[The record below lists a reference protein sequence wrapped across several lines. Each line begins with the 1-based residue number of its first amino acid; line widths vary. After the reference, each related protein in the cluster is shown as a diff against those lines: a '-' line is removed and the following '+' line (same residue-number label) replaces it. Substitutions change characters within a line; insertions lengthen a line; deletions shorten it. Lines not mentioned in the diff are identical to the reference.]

1 MHVNSVEEMSAP
13 KVTASDSGDA
23 VDPLKTTVPIK
34 VSVIIPVYNSQ
45 EFIGSCLQQVLAQ
58 SLQEIEVVCVDDGST
73 DDSAD
78 IIAQAAQ
85 RDSRVKLIQQENAG
99 PGPARNVGIAA
110 ATGQFVT
117 FLDADDRY
125 SSDDYLRVLYEGAI
139 DNGVDVS
146 GACFYNDHAGRLE
159 KDFSNDPD
167 LAGYTFTESGVK
179 SYRDY
184 QFDYGFHRFMFKS
197 SLFELASDGAET
209 ASGNSASTADAAT
222 SASGGATW
230 PFPALT
236 FFEDPIFL
244 AQTLYRAG
252 RFFATNKVGYCY
264 RCDYKVPHWTTKK
277 TADLLEG
284 VRRNLEFSKEQ
295 GLPLLHWYTARHY
308 QLESAGVGLGVNPEV
323 SVQQLANAIV
333 AVEQQIDRG
342 MLAQVNLAYAEFE
355 SPLKMQLQDLA
366 QAPSWKTRLGAV
378 GYSVKHNKAVF
389 AARGKLC
396 DAVLRAKGCY

>member
-1 MHVNSVEEMSAP
+1 MAVQGFKA
-13 KVTASDSGDA
+13 TA
-23 VDPLKTTVPIK
+23 PIK

-45 EFIGSCLQQVLAQ
+45 EFIGGCLQQVLAQ

-78 IIAQAAQ
+78 IVALAAQ
-85 RDSRVKLIQQENAG
+85 RDSRVKLIRQENAG
-99 PGPARNVGIAA
+99 PGLARNVGIAA
-110 ATGQFVT
+110 ATGEFVT

-125 SSDDYLRVLYEGAI
+125 SSDDYLRVLYEGAV

-184 QFDYGFHRFMFKS
+184 QFDYGFHRFMFKR
-197 SLFELASDGAET
+197 SLFEFVSDAAET
-209 ASGNSASTADAAT
+209 AGDSAAGIAAT
-222 SASGGATW
+222 G

-236 FFEDPIFL
+236 FFEDPVFL

-252 RFFATNKVGYCY
+252 RFFATNEVGYCY

-323 SVQQLANAIV
+323 SVQQLADAIV
-333 AVEQQIDRG
+333 AVEQQIDRV

-355 SPLKMQLQDLA
+355 SPLKIQLQDLA

-378 GYSVKHNKAVF
+378 GYSIKHNKNVF
-389 AARGKLC
+389 AAKGRLR

>member
-1 MHVNSVEEMSAP
+1 M
-13 KVTASDSGDA
+13 A
-23 VDPLKTTVPIK
+23 VQGFKAAAPIK

-45 EFIGSCLQQVLAQ
+45 EFIGGCLQQVLAQ

-78 IIAQAAQ
+78 IVALAAQ
-85 RDSRVKLIQQENAG
+85 RDSRVKLIRQENAG

-110 ATGQFVT
+110 ATGEFVT

-125 SSDDYLRVLYEGAI
+125 SSDDYLRVLYEGAV

-184 QFDYGFHRFMFKS
+184 QFDYGFHRFMFKR
-197 SLFELASDGAET
+197 SLFESASDSAET
-209 ASGNSASTADAAT
+209 AGDSAAGVAEVAAGDSAADTAVT
-222 SASGGATW
+222 G

-236 FFEDPIFL
+236 FFEDPVFL
-244 AQTLYRAG
+244 VQTLYRAG
-252 RFFATNKVGYCY
+252 RFFATNEVGYCY

-295 GLPLLHWYTARHY
+295 GLSLLHWYTARHY
-308 QLESAGVGLGVNPEV
+308 QLESTGVGLGVNPEV
-323 SVQQLANAIV
+323 SVRQLADAIV

-342 MLAQVNLAYAEFE
+342 MLAQVNLTCAEFE
-355 SPLKMQLQDLA
+355 SPLKIQLQDLA

-378 GYSVKHNKAVF
+378 GYSIKHNKTVF
-389 AARGKLC
+389 AVKGKLR
-396 DAVLRAKGCY
+396 DAVLRAKDCY

>member
-1 MHVNSVEEMSAP
+1 M
-13 KVTASDSGDA
+13 A
-23 VDPLKTTVPIK
+23 VQGFKAAAPIK

-45 EFIGSCLQQVLAQ
+45 KFIGSCLLRVLAQ
-58 SLQEIEVVCVDDGST
+58 SLREIEIVCVDDGST

-78 IIAQAAQ
+78 IIAQTAQ
-85 RDSRVKLIQQENAG
+85 RDSRVKLIRQENAG
-99 PGPARNVGIAA
+99 PGPARNAGIAA
-110 ATGQFVT
+110 ATGEFVT

-125 SSDDYLRVLYEGAI
+125 SSDDYLRVLYEGAV

-184 QFDYGFHRFMFKS
+184 QFDYGFHRFMFKR
-197 SLFELASDGAET
+197 SLFESASDSAAGVVDVAADANAT
-209 ASGNSASTADAAT
+209 DTVASG
-222 SASGGATW
+222 

-236 FFEDPIFL
+236 FFEDPVFL
-244 AQTLYRAG
+244 VQTLHRAG

-295 GLPLLHWYTARHY
+295 GLSLLHWYTARHY

-323 SVQQLANAIV
+323 SVQQLADAIV

-342 MLAQVNLAYAEFE
+342 MLAQVNLAYVDFE
-355 SPLKMQLQDLA
+355 SPLKMQLRDLA

-378 GYSVKHNKAVF
+378 GYFIKHNKNVF
-389 AARGKLC
+389 AVTGKLR
-396 DAVLRAKGCY
+396 DTVLRAKGCY

>member
-1 MHVNSVEEMSAP
+1 M
-13 KVTASDSGDA
+13 A
-23 VDPLKTTVPIK
+23 VQGFRAAAPIK

-45 EFIGSCLQQVLAQ
+45 KFIGSCLQRVLAQ
-58 SLQEIEVVCVDDGST
+58 SLREIEIVCVDDGST

-78 IIAQAAQ
+78 IIAQTAQ
-85 RDSRVKLIQQENAG
+85 RDSRVKLIRQENVG
-99 PGPARNVGIAA
+99 PGPARNAGIAA
-110 ATGQFVT
+110 ATGEFVT

-125 SSDDYLRVLYEGAI
+125 SSDDYLRVLYEGAV

-167 LAGYTFTESGVK
+167 LAGYTFTESGVR

-184 QFDYGFHRFMFKS
+184 QFDYGFHRFMFKR
-197 SLFELASDGAET
+197 SLFESVSDGAEIAGDSAAGVADVAADANVT
-209 ASGNSASTADAAT
+209 GTAASG
-222 SASGGATW
+222 

-236 FFEDPIFL
+236 FFEDPVFL

-252 RFFATNKVGYCY
+252 RFFATDQVGYCY

-277 TADLLEG
+277 AADLLEG
-284 VRRNLEFSKEQ
+284 VRRNLKFSKEQ
-295 GLPLLHWYTARHY
+295 GLSLLHWYTTRHY

-323 SVQQLANAIV
+323 SVQQLADAVV
-333 AVEQQIDRG
+333 AVEQLIDRSL
-342 MLAQVNLAYAEFE
+342 LAQVNLAYAEFE
-355 SPLKMQLQDLA
+355 SPLKQQLQQLA
-366 QAPSWKTRLGAV
+366 LVPSWKTRLGAV
-378 GYSVKHNKAVF
+378 GYSVKHNKTVF
-389 AARGKLC
+389 AAKGKLR

>member
-1 MHVNSVEEMSAP
+1 M
-13 KVTASDSGDA
+13 A
-23 VDPLKTTVPIK
+23 VQGFKAAAPIK

-45 EFIGSCLQQVLAQ
+45 KFIGSCLQRVLAQ
-58 SLQEIEVVCVDDGST
+58 SLREIEIVCVDDGST

-78 IIAQAAQ
+78 IIAQTAQ
-85 RDSRVKLIQQENAG
+85 RDSRVKLIRQENAG
-99 PGPARNVGIAA
+99 PGPARNAGIAA
-110 ATGQFVT
+110 AMGEFVT

-125 SSDDYLRVLYEGAI
+125 SSDDYLRVLYEGAV
-139 DNGVDVS
+139 DNDVDVS

-184 QFDYGFHRFMFKS
+184 QFDYGFHRFMFKR
-197 SLFELASDGAET
+197 SLFESVSDSAAGVADVVADANAT
-209 ASGNSASTADAAT
+209 GTAASG
-222 SASGGATW
+222 

-236 FFEDPIFL
+236 FFEDPVFL
-244 AQTLYRAG
+244 TQTLYCAG
-252 RFFATNKVGYCY
+252 RFFATNEVGYCY

-295 GLPLLHWYTARHY
+295 GLPLLHWYTVRHY

-323 SVQQLANAIV
+323 SVQRLADAIV

-342 MLAQVNLAYAEFE
+342 MLVRVNLAYAEFE

-366 QAPSWKTRLGAV
+366 QASSWKTRLGAV
-378 GYSVKHNKAVF
+378 GYSIKHNKAVF
-389 AARGKLC
+389 AVKGKLR

>member
-1 MHVNSVEEMSAP
+1 MQGFKA
-13 KVTASDSGDA
+13 TA
-23 VDPLKTTVPIK
+23 PIK

-45 EFIGSCLQQVLAQ
+45 EFIGGCLQQVLAQ
-58 SLQEIEVVCVDDGST
+58 SLQEVEIVCVDDGST
-73 DDSAD
+73 DGSAD
-78 IIAQAAQ
+78 IIVQAAQ
-85 RDSRVKLIQQENAG
+85 RDSRVKLIRQQNAG
-99 PGPARNVGIAA
+99 PGSARNVGIAA
-110 ATGQFVT
+110 ATGEFVT

-125 SSDDYLRVLYEGAI
+125 SSDDYLRALYEGAV

-184 QFDYGFHRFMFKS
+184 QFDYGFHRFMFKR
-197 SLFELASDGAET
+197 SLFEPASDAAET
-209 ASGNSASTADAAT
+209 AGDSAAGVADVAADTNATDTA
-222 SASGGATW
+222 ASG

-236 FFEDPIFL
+236 FFEDPVFL
-244 AQTLYRAG
+244 TQTLYRAG
-252 RFFATNKVGYCY
+252 RFFATNEVGYCY

-284 VRRNLEFSKEQ
+284 VRRNLKFSKEQ

-308 QLESAGVGLGVNPEV
+308 QLESAGVGLGVNPEA
-323 SVQQLANAIV
+323 SVQQLTDAIV

-366 QAPSWKTRLGAV
+366 QSPSWKTRLGALS
-378 GYSVKHNKAVF
+378 YSVKHNKAMF
-389 AARGKLC
+389 AAKGKLR
-396 DAVLRAKGCY
+396 DVILRAKGCY

>member
-1 MHVNSVEEMSAP
+1 M
-13 KVTASDSGDA
+13 A
-23 VDPLKTTVPIK
+23 VQGFKAAAPIK
-34 VSVIIPVYNSQ
+34 VSVIIPVYNLQ
-45 EFIGSCLQQVLAQ
+45 KFIGGCLQQVLAQ
-58 SLQEIEVVCVDDGST
+58 SLQEIEIVCVDDGST

-78 IIAQAAQ
+78 IIVQTAQ
-85 RDSRVKLIQQENAG
+85 RDSRVKLIRQENAG
-99 PGPARNVGIAA
+99 PGPARNVGIAT
-110 ATGQFVT
+110 ATGEFVA

-125 SSDDYLRVLYEGAI
+125 SSDDYLRVLYEGAV

-159 KDFSNDPD
+159 TDFSNDPD

-184 QFDYGFHRFMFKS
+184 QFDYGFHRFMFKR
-197 SLFELASDGAET
+197 SLFESVSD
-209 ASGNSASTADAAT
+209 SAAGVADVAADANAT
-222 SASGGATW
+222 DAAMSG

-236 FFEDPIFL
+236 FFEDPVFL

-252 RFFATNKVGYCY
+252 RFFATDQVGYCY

-277 TADLLEG
+277 AADLLEG
-284 VRRNLEFSKEQ
+284 VRRNLKFSKEQ
-295 GLPLLHWYTARHY
+295 GLSLLHWYTTRHY

-323 SVQQLANAIV
+323 SVQQLADAIV

-366 QAPSWKTRLGAV
+366 QAPSWKKRLGAV
-378 GYSVKHNKAVF
+378 GYSIKHNKTVF
-389 AARGKLC
+389 AAKSKLR

>member
-1 MHVNSVEEMSAP
+1 MKARM
-13 KVTASDSGDA
+13 A
-23 VDPLKTTVPIK
+23 VRSREATTPIK

-45 EFIGSCLQQVLAQ
+45 EFIGGCLQQVLAQ
-58 SLQEIEVVCVDDGST
+58 SLQEVEIVCVDDGST
-73 DDSAD
+73 DGSAD
-78 IIAQAAQ
+78 IIVQAAQ
-85 RDSRVKLIQQENAG
+85 RDSRVKLIRQQNAG

-110 ATGQFVT
+110 ATGEFVT

-125 SSDDYLRVLYEGAI
+125 SSDDYLRALYEGAV

-184 QFDYGFHRFMFKS
+184 QFDYGFHRFMFKR
-197 SLFELASDGAET
+197 SLFESVSD
-209 ASGNSASTADAAT
+209 SAAGVADVAADANAT
-222 SASGGATW
+222 DTVVSG

-236 FFEDPIFL
+236 FFEDPVFL
-244 AQTLYRAG
+244 AQTLHRAG
-252 RFFATNKVGYCY
+252 HFFATNKVGYCY

-284 VRRNLEFSKEQ
+284 VRRNLEFSKER
-295 GLPLLHWYTARHY
+295 GLSLLHWYTARHY

-323 SVQQLANAIV
+323 SVQQLADAIV

-342 MLAQVNLAYAEFE
+342 MLAQVNLAYAGFE
-355 SPLKMQLQDLA
+355 SPLKMQLQDVA
-366 QAPSWKTRLGAV
+366 QAPSWKTRLGALS
-378 GYSVKHNKAVF
+378 YSIKHNKTVF
-389 AARGKLC
+389 AAKGKLR
-396 DAVLRAKGCY
+396 DAVLRARGCY

>member
-1 MHVNSVEEMSAP
+1 MAVQGFKAA
-13 KVTASDSGDA
+13 AS
-23 VDPLKTTVPIK
+23 IK

-45 EFIGSCLQQVLAQ
+45 KFIGSCLQQVLTQ
-58 SLQEIEVVCVDDGST
+58 SLCEIEIVCVDDGST

-78 IIAQAAQ
+78 VIAQTAQ
-85 RDSRVKLIQQENAG
+85 RDSRVKLIRQENAG
-99 PGPARNVGIAA
+99 PGPARNAGIAA
-110 ATGQFVT
+110 ATGEFVT

-125 SSDDYLRVLYEGAI
+125 SSDNYLCVLYEGAV

-184 QFDYGFHRFMFKS
+184 QFDYGFHRFMFKR
-197 SLFELASDGAET
+197 SLFESVSDSAEIAGDSAVGVVDVAADT
-209 ASGNSASTADAAT
+209 NATDTAASG
-222 SASGGATW
+222 

-236 FFEDPIFL
+236 FFEDTVFL

-252 RFFATNKVGYCY
+252 CFFATNEVGYCY
-264 RCDYKVPHWTTKK
+264 CCDYKVPHWTTKK
-277 TADLLEG
+277 AADLLEG
-284 VRRNLEFSKEQ
+284 VRRNLKFSKEQ

-323 SVQQLANAIV
+323 SVQQLADAIV

-378 GYSVKHNKAVF
+378 GYSIKHNKNVF
-389 AARGKLC
+389 AVKGKLR

>member
-1 MHVNSVEEMSAP
+1 M
-13 KVTASDSGDA
+13 A
-23 VDPLKTTVPIK
+23 VQGFEATTPIK

-45 EFIGSCLQQVLAQ
+45 EFIGGCLQHVLAQ
-58 SLQEIEVVCVDDGST
+58 SLQEIEVVCVDDGSI

-85 RDSRVKLIQQENAG
+85 RDSRVKLIRQENAG

-110 ATGQFVT
+110 ATGEFVT

-125 SSDDYLRVLYEGAI
+125 SSDVYLRALYEGAV

-184 QFDYGFHRFMFKS
+184 QFDYGFHRFMFRR
-197 SLFELASDGAET
+197 SLFESASDAAET
-209 ASGNSASTADAAT
+209 ADANATDSA
-222 SASGGATW
+222 ASG

-236 FFEDPIFL
+236 FFEDPVFL

-323 SVQQLANAIV
+323 SVQQLADAIV

-378 GYSVKHNKAVF
+378 GYSIKHNKNVF
-389 AARGKLC
+389 AAKGKLR

>member
-1 MHVNSVEEMSAP
+1 MAVQGF
-13 KVTASDSGDA
+13 KVAA
-23 VDPLKTTVPIK
+23 PIK
-34 VSVIIPVYNSQ
+34 VSVIIPVYNSH
-45 EFIGSCLQQVLAQ
+45 EFIGDCLQQALAQ
-58 SLQEIEVVCVDDGST
+58 SLREIEIVCVDDGSI
-73 DDSAD
+73 DDSVD
-78 IIAQAAQ
+78 IIAQTAQ
-85 RDSRVKLIQQENAG
+85 RDSRVKLIRQENAG
-99 PGPARNVGIAA
+99 PGPARNVGVAA
-110 ATGQFVT
+110 ATGEFVT

-125 SSDDYLRVLYEGAI
+125 SSDDYLRVLYEGAV

-184 QFDYGFHRFMFKS
+184 QFDYGFHRFMFKRL
-197 SLFELASDGAET
+197 LFESVSD
-209 ASGNSASTADAAT
+209 SAAGVVDVAADTNVVDTAAT
-222 SASGGATW
+222 G

-236 FFEDPIFL
+236 FFEDPVFL
-244 AQTLYRAG
+244 TQTLYRAG
-252 RFFATNKVGYCY
+252 RFFATNEVGYCY

-284 VRRNLEFSKEQ
+284 VRRNLKFSKEQ

-323 SVQQLANAIV
+323 SVQQLADDIV

-378 GYSVKHNKAVF
+378 GYFIKHNKNVF
-389 AARGKLC
+389 AMKGKLR

>member
-1 MHVNSVEEMSAP
+1 M
-13 KVTASDSGDA
+13 A
-23 VDPLKTTVPIK
+23 VQGFKAAAPIK

-45 EFIGSCLQQVLAQ
+45 EFIGGCLQQVLAQ

-110 ATGQFVT
+110 AMGQFVT

-125 SSDDYLRVLYEGAI
+125 SSDDYLRVLYEGAV
-139 DNGVDVS
+139 DNSVDAS

-167 LAGYTFTESGVK
+167 LAGYTFAESAVK

-184 QFDYGFHRFMFKS
+184 QFDYGFHRFMFKR
-197 SLFELASDGAET
+197 SLFESASDVAET
-209 ASGNSASTADAAT
+209 AGDSAAGVAELAAGDSAVDAA
-222 SASGGATW
+222 ANG

-236 FFEDPIFL
+236 FFEDPVFL

-295 GLPLLHWYTARHY
+295 GLSLLHWYTARHY

-323 SVQQLANAIV
+323 SVRQLADAIV
-333 AVEQQIDRG
+333 AVEQQIDRDL
-342 MLAQVNLAYAEFE
+342 LAQVNLAYAEFE
-355 SPLKMQLQDLA
+355 SPLKMQLQELA

-378 GYSVKHNKAVF
+378 GYSIKHNKNVF
-389 AARGKLC
+389 AAKGKLR

>member
-1 MHVNSVEEMSAP
+1 MQSCEA
-13 KVTASDSGDA
+13 
-23 VDPLKTTVPIK
+23 TTPIK

-45 EFIGSCLQQVLAQ
+45 EFIGGCLQQVLAQ

-73 DDSAD
+73 DDSAG
-78 IIAQAAQ
+78 IISQAAQ
-85 RDSRVKLIQQENAG
+85 RDSRVKLIRQENAG

-110 ATGQFVT
+110 AMGQFVT

-125 SSDDYLRVLYEGAI
+125 SSDDYLRVLYEGAV

-184 QFDYGFHRFMFKS
+184 QFDYGFHRFMFKR
-197 SLFELASDGAET
+197 SLFES
-209 ASGNSASTADAAT
+209 ASGSAADVADVAADANATDAAT
-222 SASGGATW
+222 SG

-236 FFEDPIFL
+236 FFEDPVFL
-244 AQTLYRAG
+244 TQTLYQAG

-284 VRRNLEFSKEQ
+284 VRRNLEFSREQ

-323 SVQQLANAIV
+323 SVQQLADAIV

-342 MLAQVNLAYAEFE
+342 MLAQVSLAYAEFE
-355 SPLKMQLQDLA
+355 SPLKMQLRDLA

-378 GYSVKHNKAVF
+378 GYSIKHNKNVF
-389 AARGKLC
+389 AVKGKLR

>member
-1 MHVNSVEEMSAP
+1 M
-13 KVTASDSGDA
+13 A
-23 VDPLKTTVPIK
+23 VQGFKAVVPIK

-45 EFIGSCLQQVLAQ
+45 KFIDDCLQQVLAQ

-78 IIAQAAQ
+78 IIVQTAQ
-85 RDSRVKLIQQENAG
+85 RDSRVKLIRQENAG

-110 ATGQFVT
+110 ATGEFVT

-125 SSDDYLRVLYEGAI
+125 SSDDYLRVLYEGAV

-146 GACFYNDHAGRLE
+146 GECFYNDHGGRLE

-167 LAGYTFTESGVK
+167 LAGYTFTESDVK

-184 QFDYGFHRFMFKS
+184 QFDYGFHRFMFKR
-197 SLFELASDGAET
+197 SLFESVSDSAAGVADVAADANAT
-209 ASGNSASTADAAT
+209 DSAASG
-222 SASGGATW
+222 

-236 FFEDPIFL
+236 FFEDPVFL

-252 RFFATNKVGYCY
+252 RFFATDQVGYCY

-277 TADLLEG
+277 AADLLEG

-323 SVQQLANAIV
+323 SAQQLADAIV

-355 SPLKMQLQDLA
+355 SPLKMQL
-366 QAPSWKTRLGAV
+366 
-378 GYSVKHNKAVF
+378 
-389 AARGKLC
+389 
-396 DAVLRAKGCY
+396 

>member
-1 MHVNSVEEMSAP
+1 M
-13 KVTASDSGDA
+13 A
-23 VDPLKTTVPIK
+23 VQGFKAAVPIK

-45 EFIGSCLQQVLAQ
+45 EFIGGSLQQVLAQ

-85 RDSRVKLIQQENAG
+85 RDSHVKLIQQENAG

-110 ATGQFVT
+110 STGEFVT

-125 SSDDYLRVLYEGAI
+125 SSDDYLRVLYEGAV

-184 QFDYGFHRFMFKS
+184 QFDYGFHRFMFKR
-197 SLFELASDGAET
+197 SLFESVSAAAET
-209 ASGNSASTADAAT
+209 SDDSAAGVADVAAGVNVAAAAT
-222 SASGGATW
+222 G

-236 FFEDPIFL
+236 FFEDPVFL

-284 VRRNLEFSKEQ
+284 VRRNLKLSKEQ

-323 SVQQLANAIV
+323 SVQQLADAIV

-355 SPLKMQLQDLA
+355 SPLKIQLQDLA
-366 QAPSWKTRLGAV
+366 QAPLWKTRLGAV
-378 GYSVKHNKAVF
+378 GYSIKHNKTVF
-389 AARGKLC
+389 AAKGKLR

>member
-1 MHVNSVEEMSAP
+1 M
-13 KVTASDSGDA
+13 
-23 VDPLKTTVPIK
+23 
-34 VSVIIPVYNSQ
+34 
-45 EFIGSCLQQVLAQ
+45 
-58 SLQEIEVVCVDDGST
+58 
-73 DDSAD
+73 
-78 IIAQAAQ
+78 
-85 RDSRVKLIQQENAG
+85 
-99 PGPARNVGIAA
+99 
-110 ATGQFVT
+110 T

-125 SSDDYLRVLYEGAI
+125 SSDDYLRVLYEDAV

-167 LAGYTFTESGVK
+167 LTGYTFMESGVK

-184 QFDYGFHRFMFKS
+184 QFDYGFHRFMFKR
-197 SLFELASDGAET
+197 SLFESVSDGAAGVVDVVADANAT
-209 ASGNSASTADAAT
+209 GIAASG
-222 SASGGATW
+222 

-236 FFEDPIFL
+236 FFEDPVFL
-244 AQTLYRAG
+244 AQTLHRAG

-277 TADLLEG
+277 AADLLEG

-323 SVQQLANAIV
+323 SVQQLADAIV

-378 GYSVKHNKAVF
+378 GYSIKHNKTAFAVK
-389 AARGKLC
+389 GKLR

>member
-1 MHVNSVEEMSAP
+1 MEARMAVQSFKA
-13 KVTASDSGDA
+13 TA
-23 VDPLKTTVPIK
+23 PIK

-45 EFIGSCLQQVLAQ
+45 KFIGSCLQQVLAQ
-58 SLQEIEVVCVDDGST
+58 SLQEIEIVCVDDGSI
-73 DDSAD
+73 DGSAD
-78 IIAQAAQ
+78 IIAQTAQ
-85 RDSRVKLIQQENAG
+85 RDSRVKLIRQENAG
-99 PGPARNVGIAA
+99 PGPARNAGIAA
-110 ATGQFVT
+110 ATGEFVT

-125 SSDDYLRVLYEGAI
+125 SSDDYLRVLYEGAV

-159 KDFSNDPD
+159 TDFSNDPD

-184 QFDYGFHRFMFKS
+184 QFDYGFHRFMFKR
-197 SLFELASDGAET
+197 SLFESVSDSAAGVADVAADANAVNT
-209 ASGNSASTADAAT
+209 AASG
-222 SASGGATW
+222 

-236 FFEDPIFL
+236 FFEDPVFL

-284 VRRNLEFSKEQ
+284 VRRNLEFSKDQ

-323 SVQQLANAIV
+323 SVQQLADAIV
-333 AVEQQIDRG
+333 AAEQQIDRG
-342 MLAQVNLAYAEFE
+342 MLAQVSLAYAEFE
-355 SPLKMQLQDLA
+355 SPLKMQLRDLA

-378 GYSVKHNKAVF
+378 GYSIKHNENVF
-389 AARGKLC
+389 AVKGKLR

>member
-1 MHVNSVEEMSAP
+1 MAVQSFKA
-13 KVTASDSGDA
+13 TA
-23 VDPLKTTVPIK
+23 PIK
-34 VSVIIPVYNSQ
+34 VSVVIPVYNSQ
-45 EFIGSCLQQVLAQ
+45 EFIGGSLQQVLAQ

-110 ATGQFVT
+110 STGEFVT

-125 SSDDYLRVLYEGAI
+125 SSDDYLCVLYEGAV
-139 DNGVDVS
+139 DNGVDAS
-146 GACFYNDHAGRLE
+146 GACFYNDHAGHLE

-184 QFDYGFHRFMFKS
+184 QFDYGFHRFMFKR
-197 SLFELASDGAET
+197 SLFESASVNVADT
-209 ASGNSASTADAAT
+209 VASG
-222 SASGGATW
+222 

-236 FFEDPIFL
+236 FFEDPVFL
-244 AQTLYRAG
+244 VQTLYRAG
-252 RFFATNKVGYCY
+252 RFFVTNKVGYCY

-323 SVQQLANAIV
+323 SVQQLADAIV

-355 SPLKMQLQDLA
+355 SPLKMQLQELA
-366 QAPSWKTRLGAV
+366 QAPSWKTRLGSV
-378 GYSVKHNKAVF
+378 GYSIKHNKTVF
-389 AARGKLC
+389 AAKGKLR

>member
-1 MHVNSVEEMSAP
+1 MKA
-13 KVTASDSGDA
+13 VTAVQGFEATAS
-23 VDPLKTTVPIK
+23 IK

-45 EFIGSCLQQVLAQ
+45 EFIGGCLQQVLAQ
-58 SLQEIEVVCVDDGST
+58 SLQEIEIVCVDDGST
-73 DDSAD
+73 DDSAG

-85 RDSRVKLIQQENAG
+85 RDSRVKLIRQENAG

-110 ATGQFVT
+110 ATGEFVT

-125 SSDDYLRVLYEGAI
+125 SSDDYLRVLYEGAVG
-139 DNGVDVS
+139 NGVDVS

-184 QFDYGFHRFMFKS
+184 QFDYGFHRFMFKR
-197 SLFELASDGAET
+197 SLFEPASDSVEIAGDSVAGVAEVADGDSAADT
-209 ASGNSASTADAAT
+209 ANG
-222 SASGGATW
+222 

-236 FFEDPIFL
+236 FFEDPVFL
-244 AQTLYRAG
+244 TQTLYCAG
-252 RFFATNKVGYCY
+252 RFFATNEVGYCY
-264 RCDYKVPHWTTKK
+264 RCDYKVPYWTTKK

-323 SVQQLANAIV
+323 SVLQLADAIV

-355 SPLKMQLQDLA
+355 SPLKRQLEQLA

-378 GYSVKHNKAVF
+378 GYSIKHNKNVF
-389 AARGKLC
+389 AMKGKLR

>member
-1 MHVNSVEEMSAP
+1 MLESTEARM
-13 KVTASDSGDA
+13 A
-23 VDPLKTTVPIK
+23 VQGFEATTPIK

-85 RDSRVKLIQQENAG
+85 HDLRVKLIRRENAG

-110 ATGQFVT
+110 ATGEFVT

-125 SSDDYLRVLYEGAI
+125 SSDDYLRVLYEGAV

-167 LAGYTFTESGVK
+167 LAGYTFTESSVK

-184 QFDYGFHRFMFKS
+184 QFDYGFHRFMFKR
-197 SLFELASDGAET
+197 SLFESASDAAET
-209 ASGNSASTADAAT
+209 AGDSAAGVGEVAAGVNVADT
-222 SASGGATW
+222 VASG
-230 PFPALT
+230 PFLALT
-236 FFEDPIFL
+236 FFEDPVFL

-252 RFFATNKVGYCY
+252 RFFATNEVGYCY

-308 QLESAGVGLGVNPEV
+308 QLESTGVGLGVNPEV
-323 SVQQLANAIV
+323 SVQQLADAIV
-333 AVEQQIDRG
+333 AVEQQIDRD

-378 GYSVKHNKAVF
+378 CYSIKHNKNVF
-389 AARGKLC
+389 AVKGKLR

>member
-1 MHVNSVEEMSAP
+1 MTVQGFKA
-13 KVTASDSGDA
+13 A
-23 VDPLKTTVPIK
+23 VPIK
-34 VSVIIPVYNSQ
+34 VSVIIPVYNSH
-45 EFIGSCLQQVLAQ
+45 EFIGDCLQQVLAQ
-58 SLQEIEVVCVDDGST
+58 SLQEVEIVCVDDGST
-73 DDSAD
+73 DGSAD
-78 IIAQAAQ
+78 IIAQTAR
-85 RDSRVKLIQQENAG
+85 RDSRLKLIRQENAG

-110 ATGQFVT
+110 ATGEFVT

-125 SSDDYLRVLYEGAI
+125 LSDDYLRVLYEGAV

-184 QFDYGFHRFMFKS
+184 QFDYGFHRFMFKR
-197 SLFELASDGAET
+197 SLFESVSD
-209 ASGNSASTADAAT
+209 SAKIACDSAVGVADVAADANAT
-222 SASGGATW
+222 DAAASA

-236 FFEDPIFL
+236 FFEDPVFL
-244 AQTLYRAG
+244 VQTLHRAG

-284 VRRNLEFSKEQ
+284 VRRNLKFSKEQ
-295 GLPLLHWYTARHY
+295 GLSLLHWYTARHY

-323 SVQQLANAIV
+323 SVQQLADAIV

-355 SPLKMQLQDLA
+355 SPLKRQLEQLA
-366 QAPSWKTRLGAV
+366 QAPSWKTRFGAV

-389 AARGKLC
+389 AVKGKLR

>member
-1 MHVNSVEEMSAP
+1 M
-13 KVTASDSGDA
+13 A
-23 VDPLKTTVPIK
+23 VQGFKAAAPIK
-34 VSVIIPVYNSQ
+34 VSVIVPVYNSH
-45 EFIGSCLQQVLAQ
+45 EFIGNCLQRVLAQ
-58 SLQEIEVVCVDDGST
+58 SLQEIEIVCVDDGST

-78 IIAQAAQ
+78 IIAQTAQ
-85 RDSRVKLIQQENAG
+85 RDSRVKLIRQENAG

-110 ATGQFVT
+110 ATGEFVT

-125 SSDDYLRVLYEGAI
+125 SSDDYLRVLYEGAV

-159 KDFSNDPD
+159 KNFSNDPD

-184 QFDYGFHRFMFKS
+184 QFDYGFHRFMFRR
-197 SLFELASDGAET
+197 SLFESVSDSAKIAGDSAVGVADVAADANAT
-209 ASGNSASTADAAT
+209 DAAASG
-222 SASGGATW
+222 

-236 FFEDPIFL
+236 FFEDPVFL
-244 AQTLYRAG
+244 VQTLYRAG
-252 RFFATNKVGYCY
+252 RFFATDQVGYCY

-284 VRRNLEFSKEQ
+284 VRRNLEFSKDQ

-323 SVQQLANAIV
+323 SVQQLADAIV

-378 GYSVKHNKAVF
+378 GYSIKHNKTVF
-389 AARGKLC
+389 AAKSKLR

>member
-1 MHVNSVEEMSAP
+1 M
-13 KVTASDSGDA
+13 A
-23 VDPLKTTVPIK
+23 VQGFKAVAPIK
-34 VSVIIPVYNSQ
+34 VSVIIPVYNSH
-45 EFIGSCLQQVLAQ
+45 EFIGDCLQQALAQ
-58 SLQEIEVVCVDDGST
+58 SLREIEIVCVDDGSI
-73 DDSAD
+73 DDSVD
-78 IIAQAAQ
+78 IIAQTAQ
-85 RDSRVKLIQQENAG
+85 RDSRVKLIRQENAG
-99 PGPARNVGIAA
+99 PGPARNAGIAA
-110 ATGQFVT
+110 ATGEFVT

-125 SSDDYLRVLYEGAI
+125 SSDDHLRVLYEGAV
-139 DNGVDVS
+139 DNDVDVS

-184 QFDYGFHRFMFKS
+184 QFDYGFHRFMFKR
-197 SLFELASDGAET
+197 SLFESVCDGAKIACDSAAGVA
-209 ASGNSASTADAAT
+209 ASG
-222 SASGGATW
+222 

-236 FFEDPIFL
+236 FFEDPVFL
-244 AQTLYRAG
+244 VQTLYRAG

-284 VRRNLEFSKEQ
+284 VRRNLEFSKDQ
-295 GLPLLHWYTARHY
+295 GLSLLHWYTTRHY

-323 SVQQLANAIV
+323 SVQQLADAIV

-342 MLAQVNLAYAEFE
+342 MLAQVNLEYAEFE

-366 QAPSWKTRLGAV
+366 QAPSWKTRLGAI
-378 GYSVKHNKAVF
+378 GYSVKHNKTVF
-389 AARGKLC
+389 AAKSKLR
-396 DAVLRAKGCY
+396 DAVLRTKGCY

>member
-1 MHVNSVEEMSAP
+1 MAVQGF
-13 KVTASDSGDA
+13 KVA
-23 VDPLKTTVPIK
+23 VPIK

-45 EFIGSCLQQVLAQ
+45 KFIGSCLQRVLAQ
-58 SLQEIEVVCVDDGST
+58 SLQEIEIVCVDDGST

-78 IIAQAAQ
+78 IIAQTEQ
-85 RDSRVKLIQQENAG
+85 RDSRVKLIRQENAG
-99 PGPARNVGIAA
+99 PGLARNAGIAA
-110 ATGQFVT
+110 ATGEFVT
-117 FLDADDRY
+117 FLDADDRH
-125 SSDDYLRVLYEGAI
+125 SSDDYLRVLYEGAV

-184 QFDYGFHRFMFKS
+184 QFDYGFHRFMFKR
-197 SLFELASDGAET
+197 SLFESVSDSAAGVADVAADASATDSA
-209 ASGNSASTADAAT
+209 ASG
-222 SASGGATW
+222 

-236 FFEDPIFL
+236 FFEDPVFL
-244 AQTLYRAG
+244 AQTLHCAG
-252 RFFATNKVGYCY
+252 HFFATNKVGYCY

-284 VRRNLEFSKEQ
+284 VRRNLEFSKDQ

-308 QLESAGVGLGVNPEV
+308 QLESADVGLGVNPEV
-323 SVQQLANAIV
+323 SVQQLADAIV

-355 SPLKMQLQDLA
+355 SPLKMQLRDLA
-366 QAPSWKTRLGAV
+366 QAPLWKTRLGAV
-378 GYSVKHNKAVF
+378 SYSIKHNKTVF
-389 AARGKLC
+389 AAKGKLR

>member
-1 MHVNSVEEMSAP
+1 M
-13 KVTASDSGDA
+13 A
-23 VDPLKTTVPIK
+23 VQGFKAAAPIK
-34 VSVIIPVYNSQ
+34 VSVIIPVYNSH
-45 EFIGSCLQQVLAQ
+45 EFIGDCLQQVLAQ
-58 SLQEIEVVCVDDGST
+58 SLQETEIVCVDDGST
-73 DDSAD
+73 DGSAD
-78 IIAQAAQ
+78 IIAQTAQ
-85 RDSRVKLIQQENAG
+85 RDLRVKLIRQENAG
-99 PGPARNVGIAA
+99 PGPARNAGIAA
-110 ATGQFVT
+110 ATGEFVT

-125 SSDDYLRVLYEGAI
+125 SSDDYLRVLFEGAV

-159 KDFSNDPD
+159 KNFLNDPD
-167 LAGYTFTESGVK
+167 LVGYTFTESGVK

-184 QFDYGFHRFMFKS
+184 QFDYGFHRFMFKR
-197 SLFELASDGAET
+197 SLFESVSD
-209 ASGNSASTADAAT
+209 SAAGVADVAADANATDAAT
-222 SASGGATW
+222 SG

-236 FFEDPIFL
+236 FFEDPVFL

-252 RFFATNKVGYCY
+252 RFFATDQVGYCY

-284 VRRNLEFSKEQ
+284 VRHNLKFSKDR

-323 SVQQLANAIV
+323 SVQQLADAIV

-366 QAPSWKTRLGAV
+366 KATSWKTRLGAV
-378 GYSVKHNKAVF
+378 GYSIKHNKNVF
-389 AARGKLC
+389 AVKSKLR

>member
-1 MHVNSVEEMSAP
+1 M
-13 KVTASDSGDA
+13 A
-23 VDPLKTTVPIK
+23 VQGFEATTPIK

-45 EFIGSCLQQVLAQ
+45 EFIGGCLQQVLAQ

-85 RDSRVKLIQQENAG
+85 RDSRVKLIRQKNAG
-99 PGPARNVGIAA
+99 PGLARNVGIAV
-110 ATGQFVT
+110 ATGEFVT

-125 SSDDYLRVLYEGAI
+125 SSDDYLRVLCEGAV

-167 LAGYTFTESGVK
+167 LAGYTFMESGVK

-184 QFDYGFHRFMFKS
+184 QFDYGFHRFMFKR
-197 SLFELASDGAET
+197 SLFEPASDGAEIVGDSAADAV
-209 ASGNSASTADAAT
+209 ASG
-222 SASGGATW
+222 

-236 FFEDPIFL
+236 FFEDPVFL

-264 RCDYKVPHWTTKK
+264 RCNYKVPHWTTKK

-284 VRRNLEFSKEQ
+284 VRCNLEFSKEQ

-323 SVQQLANAIV
+323 SVQQLADAIV

-355 SPLKMQLQDLA
+355 SPLKMQLQGLA

-378 GYSVKHNKAVF
+378 GYSIKHNKTVF
-389 AARGKLC
+389 AVKGKLR

>member
-1 MHVNSVEEMSAP
+1 M
-13 KVTASDSGDA
+13 A
-23 VDPLKTTVPIK
+23 VQGFKAAAPIK

-45 EFIGSCLQQVLAQ
+45 KFIDDCLQQVLAQ
-58 SLQEIEVVCVDDGST
+58 SLQEIEIVCVDDGST

-78 IIAQAAQ
+78 IIAQTAQ
-85 RDSRVKLIQQENAG
+85 RDSRVRLIRRENAG
-99 PGPARNVGIAA
+99 PGPARNAGIAA
-110 ATGQFVT
+110 ATGEFVT

-125 SSDDYLRVLYEGAI
+125 SSDDYLRVLYEDAV

-167 LAGYTFTESGVK
+167 LTGYTFTESGVK

-184 QFDYGFHRFMFKS
+184 QFDYGFHRFMFKR
-197 SLFELASDGAET
+197 SLFESVSDGAAGVVDVVADANAT
-209 ASGNSASTADAAT
+209 GIAASG
-222 SASGGATW
+222 

-236 FFEDPIFL
+236 FFEDPVFL
-244 AQTLYRAG
+244 AQTLHRAG

-277 TADLLEG
+277 AADLLEG

-323 SVQQLANAIV
+323 SVQQLADAIV

-378 GYSVKHNKAVF
+378 GYSIKHNKTAFAVK
-389 AARGKLC
+389 GKLR

>member
-1 MHVNSVEEMSAP
+1 MEARM
-13 KVTASDSGDA
+13 A
-23 VDPLKTTVPIK
+23 VQGFKAAAPIK

-45 EFIGSCLQQVLAQ
+45 EFIGGCLQQVLVQ

-73 DDSAD
+73 DDSAG
-78 IIAQAAQ
+78 IVALAAQ
-85 RDSRVKLIQQENAG
+85 RDSRVKLIRQENAG

-110 ATGQFVT
+110 AMGEFVT

-125 SSDDYLRVLYEGAI
+125 SSDDYLRVLYEGAV

-184 QFDYGFHRFMFKS
+184 QFDYGFHRFMFKR
-197 SLFELASDGAET
+197 SLFEPASDAAET
-209 ASGNSASTADAAT
+209 ASDSAAGVGEVAAGANAADT
-222 SASGGATW
+222 VASG

-236 FFEDPIFL
+236 FFEDPVFL

-252 RFFATNKVGYCY
+252 RFFATNEVGYCY
-264 RCDYKVPHWTTKK
+264 RCDYKVPHWTTKN
-277 TADLLEG
+277 TVDLLEG

-295 GLPLLHWYTARHY
+295 GLPLLHWYTTRHY
-308 QLESAGVGLGVNPEV
+308 QLESAGVGLGVNSEV
-323 SVQQLANAIV
+323 SVQQLADAIV

-355 SPLKMQLQDLA
+355 SPLKMQLQELA

-378 GYSVKHNKAVF
+378 GYSIKHNKNVF
-389 AARGKLC
+389 AAKGKLR

>member
-1 MHVNSVEEMSAP
+1 M
-13 KVTASDSGDA
+13 A
-23 VDPLKTTVPIK
+23 VQGFEATTPIK

-85 RDSRVKLIQQENAG
+85 HDLRVKLIRRENAG

-110 ATGQFVT
+110 ATGEFVT

-125 SSDDYLRVLYEGAI
+125 SSDDYLRVLYEGAV

-167 LAGYTFTESGVK
+167 LAGYTFTESSVK

-184 QFDYGFHRFMFKS
+184 QFDYGFHRFMFKR
-197 SLFELASDGAET
+197 SLFESASDAAET
-209 ASGNSASTADAAT
+209 AGDSAAGVGEVAAGVNVADT
-222 SASGGATW
+222 VASG
-230 PFPALT
+230 PFLALT
-236 FFEDPIFL
+236 FFEDPVFL

-252 RFFATNKVGYCY
+252 RFFATNEVGYCY

-308 QLESAGVGLGVNPEV
+308 QLESTGVGLGVNPEV
-323 SVQQLANAIV
+323 SVQQLADAIV
-333 AVEQQIDRG
+333 AVEQQIDRD

-378 GYSVKHNKAVF
+378 CYSIKHNKNVF
-389 AARGKLC
+389 AVKGKLR

>member
-1 MHVNSVEEMSAP
+1 M
-13 KVTASDSGDA
+13 A
-23 VDPLKTTVPIK
+23 VQGFEATTPIK

-45 EFIGSCLQQVLAQ
+45 EFIGGCLQQVLAQ
-58 SLQEIEVVCVDDGST
+58 SLQEIEIVCVDDGST

-78 IIAQAAQ
+78 IISQAAQ
-85 RDSRVKLIQQENAG
+85 RDSRVKLIRQKNAG

-110 ATGQFVT
+110 ATGEFVT

-125 SSDDYLRVLYEGAI
+125 SSDDYLRVLYEGAV

-184 QFDYGFHRFMFKS
+184 QFDYGFHRFMFKR
-197 SLFELASDGAET
+197 SLFESASDSAET
-209 ASGNSASTADAAT
+209 AGDSAAGDSAGDTV
-222 SASGGATW
+222 ASG

-236 FFEDPIFL
+236 FFEDPVFL

-284 VRRNLEFSKEQ
+284 VHRNLEFSKEQ
-295 GLPLLHWYTARHY
+295 GLSLLHWYTARHY
-308 QLESAGVGLGVNPEV
+308 QLESTGVGLGVNPEV
-323 SVQQLANAIV
+323 SVRQLADAIV

-342 MLAQVNLAYAEFE
+342 MLAQVNLTYAEFE
-355 SPLKMQLQDLA
+355 SPLKIQLQDLA

-378 GYSVKHNKAVF
+378 SYSVKHNKTVF
-389 AARGKLC
+389 AVKGKLR

>member
-1 MHVNSVEEMSAP
+1 M
-13 KVTASDSGDA
+13 A
-23 VDPLKTTVPIK
+23 VQGFKATTPIK

-45 EFIGSCLQQVLAQ
+45 EFISDCLQQVLAQ
-58 SLQEIEVVCVDDGST
+58 SLQEIEIVCVDDGST

-78 IIAQAAQ
+78 IIAQTAQ
-85 RDSRVKLIQQENAG
+85 RDSRVKLVRQENAG

-110 ATGQFVT
+110 ATGEFVT

-125 SSDDYLRVLYEGAI
+125 SSDDYLHVLYEGAV

-179 SYRDY
+179 SYLDY
-184 QFDYGFHRFMFKS
+184 QFDYGFHRFMFKR
-197 SLFELASDGAET
+197 SLFEAACDGAKI
-209 ASGNSASTADAAT
+209 AGDSAAGVADVATDTAAT
-222 SASGGATW
+222 DTAATG

-236 FFEDPIFL
+236 FFEDPVFL

-308 QLESAGVGLGVNPEV
+308 QLESASVGLGVNPEV
-323 SVQQLANAIV
+323 SVQQLADAIV

-366 QAPSWKTRLGAV
+366 QAPSWKTRLGAM
-378 GYSVKHNKAVF
+378 GYSIKQNKNVF
-389 AARGKLC
+389 AAKGKLR
-396 DAVLRAKGCY
+396 DAMLRAKGCY

>member
-1 MHVNSVEEMSAP
+1 MKA
-13 KVTASDSGDA
+13 VTAVQGFEA
-23 VDPLKTTVPIK
+23 TAPIK

-45 EFIGSCLQQVLAQ
+45 EFIGGCLQQVLAQ

-85 RDSRVKLIQQENAG
+85 HDSRVKLIQQENAG

-110 ATGQFVT
+110 ATGEFVT

-125 SSDDYLRVLYEGAI
+125 SSDGYLRVLYEGAV

-167 LAGYTFTESGVK
+167 LAGYTFTESDVK

-184 QFDYGFHRFMFKS
+184 QFDYGFHRFMFKR
-197 SLFELASDGAET
+197 SLFESVSDSAAGVADVAADANAT
-209 ASGNSASTADAAT
+209 DSAASG
-222 SASGGATW
+222 

-236 FFEDPIFL
+236 FFEDPVFL
-244 AQTLYRAG
+244 TQTLYRAG
-252 RFFATNKVGYCY
+252 HFFATDQVGYCY

-295 GLPLLHWYTARHY
+295 GLSLLHWYTARHY
-308 QLESAGVGLGVNPEV
+308 QLESADVGLGVNPEV
-323 SVQQLANAIV
+323 SVQQLADAIV

-342 MLAQVNLAYAEFE
+342 MLVQVNLAYAEFE

-366 QAPSWKTRLGAV
+366 QAPSWKTRLGALS
-378 GYSVKHNKAVF
+378 YSVKHNKAVF
-389 AARGKLC
+389 AAKGKLR
-396 DAVLRAKGCY
+396 DAILRAKGCY

>member
-1 MHVNSVEEMSAP
+1 M
-13 KVTASDSGDA
+13 A
-23 VDPLKTTVPIK
+23 VQGFRAAAPIK

-45 EFIGSCLQQVLAQ
+45 KFVGSCLQQVLAQ
-58 SLQEIEVVCVDDGST
+58 SLREIEIVCVDDGST

-78 IIAQAAQ
+78 IIAQTAQ
-85 RDSRVKLIQQENAG
+85 RDSRVKLIRQENAG
-99 PGPARNVGIAA
+99 PGPARNAGIAA
-110 ATGQFVT
+110 ATGEFVT

-125 SSDDYLRVLYEGAI
+125 SSDDYLRVLYEGAV

-167 LAGYTFTESGVK
+167 LAGYTFTESGVR

-184 QFDYGFHRFMFKS
+184 QFDYGFHRFMFKR
-197 SLFELASDGAET
+197 SLFESVSDSAAGVADVAADANASD
-209 ASGNSASTADAAT
+209 AAMR
-222 SASGGATW
+222 G

-236 FFEDPIFL
+236 FFEDPVFL

-252 RFFATNKVGYCY
+252 RFFATDQVGYCY

-277 TADLLEG
+277 AADLLEG
-284 VRRNLEFSKEQ
+284 VRRNLKFSKEQ
-295 GLPLLHWYTARHY
+295 GLSLLHWYTTRHY

-323 SVQQLANAIV
+323 SVQQLADAIV

-366 QAPSWKTRLGAV
+366 QAPSWKKRLGAV
-378 GYSVKHNKAVF
+378 GYSIKHNKTVF
-389 AARGKLC
+389 AAKSKLR

>member
-1 MHVNSVEEMSAP
+1 M
-13 KVTASDSGDA
+13 A
-23 VDPLKTTVPIK
+23 VQGFKAAAPIK

-45 EFIGSCLQQVLAQ
+45 KFIGSCLQRVLAQ
-58 SLQEIEVVCVDDGST
+58 SLQEIEIVCVDDGST

-78 IIAQAAQ
+78 IIAQTAQ
-85 RDSRVKLIQQENAG
+85 RDSRVKLVRQENAG
-99 PGPARNVGIAA
+99 PGLARNVGIAA
-110 ATGQFVT
+110 ATGEFVT

-125 SSDDYLRVLYEGAI
+125 SSDDYLRVLYEGAVG
-139 DNGVDVS
+139 NGVDVS

-167 LAGYTFTESGVK
+167 LAGYTFMESGVK

-184 QFDYGFHRFMFKS
+184 QFDYGFHRFMFKR
-197 SLFELASDGAET
+197 SLFESASDSAAGVTDVVADANAT
-209 ASGNSASTADAAT
+209 GIAASG
-222 SASGGATW
+222 

-236 FFEDPIFL
+236 FFEDPVFL
-244 AQTLYRAG
+244 AQTLHRAG

-277 TADLLEG
+277 AADLLEG

-323 SVQQLANAIV
+323 SMQQLADAIV
-333 AVEQQIDRG
+333 AVERQIDRD

-355 SPLKMQLQDLA
+355 SPLKVQLRDLA
-366 QAPSWKTRLGAV
+366 QTPSWKTRLGAV
-378 GYSVKHNKAVF
+378 GYSIKHNKTVF
-389 AARGKLC
+389 AMKGKLR

>member
-1 MHVNSVEEMSAP
+1 M
-13 KVTASDSGDA
+13 A
-23 VDPLKTTVPIK
+23 VQGFKAAVPIK

-45 EFIGSCLQQVLAQ
+45 KFIGGCLQQVLAQ
-58 SLQEIEVVCVDDGST
+58 SLREIEIVCVDDGST

-78 IIAQAAQ
+78 VTAQTAQ
-85 RDSRVKLIQQENAG
+85 RDSRVKLIRQENAG
-99 PGPARNVGIAA
+99 PGPARNAGIAA
-110 ATGQFVT
+110 ATGEFVT

-125 SSDDYLRVLYEGAI
+125 SSDDYLRVLYEGAV

-184 QFDYGFHRFMFKS
+184 QFDYGFHRFMFKR
-197 SLFELASDGAET
+197 SLFESASDSAVGVADVAADANAT
-209 ASGNSASTADAAT
+209 DAAASG
-222 SASGGATW
+222 

-236 FFEDPIFL
+236 FFEDPVFL

-252 RFFATNKVGYCY
+252 RFFATNKAGYCY

-295 GLPLLHWYTARHY
+295 GLSLLHWYTARHY
-308 QLESAGVGLGVNPEV
+308 QLESAGVGLGVNLEV
-323 SVQQLANAIV
+323 SVQQLADAIV

-378 GYSVKHNKAVF
+378 GYSIKHNKNVF
-389 AARGKLC
+389 AAKSKLR

>member
-1 MHVNSVEEMSAP
+1 M
-13 KVTASDSGDA
+13 A
-23 VDPLKTTVPIK
+23 VQSCEATTPIK

-45 EFIGSCLQQVLAQ
+45 EFIGGCLQQVLAQ

-78 IIAQAAQ
+78 IISQAAQ
-85 RDSRVKLIQQENAG
+85 RDSRVKLIRQENAG

-110 ATGQFVT
+110 AMGEFVT

-125 SSDDYLRVLYEGAI
+125 SSDEYLRVLYEGAV

-184 QFDYGFHRFMFKS
+184 QFDYGFHRFMFKR
-197 SLFELASDGAET
+197 SLFGFGADATENAGDSAADT
-209 ASGNSASTADAAT
+209 AASG
-222 SASGGATW
+222 

-236 FFEDPIFL
+236 FFEDPVFL
-244 AQTLYRAG
+244 AQMLYRAG

-323 SVQQLANAIV
+323 SVQQLADAIV
-333 AVEQQIDRG
+333 TVEQQIDRD

-355 SPLKMQLQDLA
+355 SPLKMQLQELTR
-366 QAPSWKTRLGAV
+366 APSWKTRLGAV
-378 GYSVKHNKAVF
+378 GYSIKHNKTVF
-389 AARGKLC
+389 AAKGKLR

>member
-1 MHVNSVEEMSAP
+1 MAVQGFEA
-13 KVTASDSGDA
+13 TA
-23 VDPLKTTVPIK
+23 PIK

-45 EFIGSCLQQVLAQ
+45 EFIGGCLQQVLAQ
-58 SLQEIEVVCVDDGST
+58 SLQEIEVVCVDDGSI

-85 RDSRVKLIQQENAG
+85 RDSRVKLIRQENAG

-110 ATGQFVT
+110 ATGEFVT

-125 SSDDYLRVLYEGAI
+125 SSDDYLRVLYEGAV

-184 QFDYGFHRFMFKS
+184 QFDYGFHRFMFKR
-197 SLFELASDGAET
+197 SLFESASDAAET
-209 ASGNSASTADAAT
+209 AGVNAADT
-222 SASGGATW
+222 VASG

-236 FFEDPIFL
+236 FFEDPVFL
-244 AQTLYRAG
+244 AQMLYRAE

-295 GLPLLHWYTARHY
+295 GLPLLHWYTTRHY
-308 QLESAGVGLGVNPEV
+308 QLESDGVGLGVNPEV
-323 SVQQLANAIV
+323 SVQQLADAIV
-333 AVEQQIDRG
+333 TVEQQIDRG

-355 SPLKMQLQDLA
+355 SPLKRQLEQLA
-366 QAPSWKTRLGAV
+366 QAPSWKTRFGAV
-378 GYSVKHNKAVF
+378 GYSIKHNKNVF
-389 AARGKLC
+389 AVKGKLR

>member
-1 MHVNSVEEMSAP
+1 MAVQGFKA
-13 KVTASDSGDA
+13 TA
-23 VDPLKTTVPIK
+23 PIK

-45 EFIGSCLQQVLAQ
+45 EFIGGCLQQVLAQ
-58 SLQEIEVVCVDDGST
+58 SLQEVEVVCVDDGST

-85 RDSRVKLIQQENAG
+85 RDSRVKLFRQENAG
-99 PGPARNVGIAA
+99 PGSARNVGIAV
-110 ATGQFVT
+110 ATGEFVT

-125 SSDDYLRVLYEGAI
+125 SSDDYLRVLYEGAV

-184 QFDYGFHRFMFKS
+184 QFDYGFHRFMFKR
-197 SLFELASDGAET
+197 SLFESASDAAET
-209 ASGNSASTADAAT
+209 AGDSAASVGDVATNANVTDAA
-222 SASGGATW
+222 ANG

-236 FFEDPIFL
+236 FFEDPVFL
-244 AQTLYRAG
+244 ARTLYRTG

-323 SVQQLANAIV
+323 SVQQLADAIV

-378 GYSVKHNKAVF
+378 GYSIKHNKNVF
-389 AARGKLC
+389 AAKGKLR

>member
-1 MHVNSVEEMSAP
+1 M
-13 KVTASDSGDA
+13 A
-23 VDPLKTTVPIK
+23 VQGFRAAAPIK

-45 EFIGSCLQQVLAQ
+45 KFIGSCLQQVLAQ
-58 SLQEIEVVCVDDGST
+58 SLREIEIVCVDDGST

-78 IIAQAAQ
+78 IIAQTAQ
-85 RDSRVKLIQQENAG
+85 RDSRVKLIRQENAG
-99 PGPARNVGIAA
+99 PGPARNAGIAA
-110 ATGQFVT
+110 ATGEFVT

-125 SSDDYLRVLYEGAI
+125 SSDDYLRVLYEGAV

-167 LAGYTFTESGVK
+167 LAGYTFTESGVR

-184 QFDYGFHRFMFKS
+184 QFDYGFHRFMFKR
-197 SLFELASDGAET
+197 SLFESVSDGAEIADANAT
-209 ASGNSASTADAAT
+209 DAAASG
-222 SASGGATW
+222 

-236 FFEDPIFL
+236 FFEDPVFL
-244 AQTLYRAG
+244 VQTLYRAG

-284 VRRNLEFSKEQ
+284 VRRNLEFSKDQ

-323 SVQQLANAIV
+323 SVQQLADAIV

-378 GYSVKHNKAVF
+378 GYSIKHNKTVF
-389 AARGKLC
+389 AAKSKLR

>member
-1 MHVNSVEEMSAP
+1 M
-13 KVTASDSGDA
+13 A
-23 VDPLKTTVPIK
+23 VQGFEATTPIK

-45 EFIGSCLQQVLAQ
+45 EFIGGCLQHVLAQ
-58 SLQEIEVVCVDDGST
+58 SLQEIEVVCVDDGSI

-85 RDSRVKLIQQENAG
+85 RDSRVKLIRQENAG

-110 ATGQFVT
+110 ATGEFVT

-125 SSDDYLRVLYEGAI
+125 SSDVYLRALYEGAV

-184 QFDYGFHRFMFKS
+184 QFDYGFHRFMFKR
-197 SLFELASDGAET
+197 SLFESASDAAET
-209 ASGNSASTADAAT
+209 SDDSAAGAAEVAAGDSAVDTAASG
-222 SASGGATW
+222 

-236 FFEDPIFL
+236 FFEDPVFL
-244 AQTLYRAG
+244 VQTLYRAG
-252 RFFATNKVGYCY
+252 RFFVTNKVGYCY

-323 SVQQLANAIV
+323 SVQQLADAIV
-333 AVEQQIDRG
+333 VVEQQIDRG
-342 MLAQVNLAYAEFE
+342 MLAQVNLAYAQFE
-355 SPLKMQLQDLA
+355 SPLKMQLQELA

-378 GYSVKHNKAVF
+378 SYSVKHNKNVF
-389 AARGKLC
+389 AAKGKLR